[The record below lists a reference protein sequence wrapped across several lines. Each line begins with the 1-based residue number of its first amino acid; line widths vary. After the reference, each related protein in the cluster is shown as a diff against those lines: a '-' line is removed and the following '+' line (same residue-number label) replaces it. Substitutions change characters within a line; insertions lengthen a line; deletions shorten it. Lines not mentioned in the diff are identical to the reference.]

1 MGGVRPKCRG
11 KIARST
17 PRPPFGPPVVRVAA
31 RSSRLPSREL
41 ENGYY
46 SRHFGSHL
54 GHIGLVMSARALVP
68 SSVRPALRAI
78 RSAWRGSWLYELWH
92 SAESRQLLHK
102 APRPLKLHL
111 GCGDKVLLGWL
122 NIDMRKRP
130 GVAVMRLPKGLRRFP
145 DQSVSFVYSAHMLEH
160 LDYPDEA
167 LALARELRRILV
179 PGGAVRFVVPG
190 IERIIRAY
198 AADDK
203 SFFEHQREHHPASC
217 ETNLEHLMYALQ
229 QDGDHK
235 YGYDFE
241 TAKKLLTAAGF
252 SRVVD
257 SEFNQSEFQELR
269 VDYRGENLSLF
280 VDAVV

>member
-1 MGGVRPKCRG
+1 
-11 KIARST
+11 
-17 PRPPFGPPVVRVAA
+17 
-31 RSSRLPSREL
+31 
-41 ENGYY
+41 
-46 SRHFGSHL
+46 
-54 GHIGLVMSARALVP
+54 
-68 SSVRPALRAI
+68 
-78 RSAWRGSWLYELWH
+78 
-92 SAESRQLLHK
+92 
-102 APRPLKLHL
+102 
-111 GCGDKVLLGWL
+111 
-122 NIDMRKRP
+122 
-130 GVAVMRLPKGLRRFP
+130 
-145 DQSVSFVYSAHMLEH
+145 MLEH